1 MNAQRHR
8 WNRRKAMAVLLAVSV
23 ILLAAIAIAGQV
35 LKERALATDFTR
47 KNLPPSLA
55 YPFGTDW
62 MGRDMLKRTVAGL
75 SLSIRLGLLTA
86 AISAAVALALALLA
100 SLGGGRMDSL
110 VCGLINLV
118 MGIPHMLLLILISYS
133 LGKGFR
139 GVAAGIA
146 LTHWASLAR
155 LLRAEILQIRES
167 PYVQISEKLGKKP
180 WWIAWNHIVPQVSRQ
195 FVTGLI
201 LLFPHAI
208 LHEAGVTFLGF
219 GLSSEQPAIGVI
231 LSESMSY
238 LITGKWWLAL
248 FPGAALVLVTLGF
261 QAIGQ
266 SLGRLMDPGSAH
278 E

>member
-1 MNAQRHR
+1 MRKKTLWLLGISLLFLILVTVLGIVWEDAAQ
-8 WNRRKAMAVLLAVSV
+8 
-23 ILLAAIAIAGQV
+23 QV
-35 LKERALATDFTR
+35 DFAR
-47 KNLPPSLA
+47 KNLPPGTDGL
-55 YPFGTDW
+55 FGTDW

-100 SLGGGRMDSL
+100 SLGGGLMDSL

-167 PYVQISEKLGKKP
+167 PYVRIS
-180 WWIAWNHIVPQVSRQ
+180 
-195 FVTGLI
+195 GLI

>member
-1 MNAQRHR
+1 MRKKTLWLLGISFLFLILVTVLGIVWEDAAQ
-8 WNRRKAMAVLLAVSV
+8 
-23 ILLAAIAIAGQV
+23 QV
-35 LKERALATDFTR
+35 DFAR
-47 KNLPPSLA
+47 KNLPP
-55 YPFGTDW
+55 GTD
-62 MGRDMLKRTVAGL
+62 GL
-75 SLSIRLGLLTA
+75 F
-86 AISAAVALALALLA
+86 ALLA
-100 SLGGGRMDSL
+100 SLGGGLMDSL

-146 LTHWASLAR
+146 LTHWASLTR

-167 PYVQISEKLGKKP
+167 PYVRISEKLGKKP

>member
-1 MNAQRHR
+1 
-8 WNRRKAMAVLLAVSV
+8 
-23 ILLAAIAIAGQV
+23 
-35 LKERALATDFTR
+35 
-47 KNLPPSLA
+47 
-55 YPFGTDW
+55 
-62 MGRDMLKRTVAGL
+62 
-75 SLSIRLGLLTA
+75 
-86 AISAAVALALALLA
+86 
-100 SLGGGRMDSL
+100 MDSL

-167 PYVQISEKLGKKP
+167 PYVRISEKLGKKP

-261 QAIGQ
+261 QAIGE

>member
-1 MNAQRHR
+1 MRKKTLWLLGISLFFLIMITVFGIIWEDASAQV
-8 WNRRKAMAVLLAVSV
+8 NFGK
-23 ILLAAIAIAGQV
+23 
-35 LKERALATDFTR
+35 
-47 KNLPPSLA
+47 KNLPPGVYGL
-55 YPFGTDW
+55 FGTDW
-62 MGRDMLKRTVAGL
+62 MGRDMFKRTIAGL

-86 AISAAVALALALLA
+86 TISAVLALTLALLA
-100 SLGGGRMDSL
+100 ALGGNLMDTL
-110 VCGLINLV
+110 VCGLVNLV

-133 LGKGFR
+133 LGKGFY
-139 GVAAGIA
+139 GVAVGIA

-155 LLRAEILQIRES
+155 LLRAEIMQIRES
-167 PYVQISEKLGKKP
+167 PYVRISEKLGKKP

-208 LHEAGVTFLGF
+208 LHEASVTFLGF
-219 GLSSEQPAIGVI
+219 GLSSEKPAIGVI

>member
-1 MNAQRHR
+1 MRKKTLWLLGISLLFLILVTVLGIVWEDAAQ
-8 WNRRKAMAVLLAVSV
+8 
-23 ILLAAIAIAGQV
+23 QV
-35 LKERALATDFTR
+35 DFAR
-47 KNLPPSLA
+47 KNLPPGTGGL
-55 YPFGTDW
+55 FGTDW

-100 SLGGGRMDSL
+100 SLGGGLMDSL

-180 WWIAWNHIVPQVSRQ
+180 WWI
-195 FVTGLI
+195 T
-201 LLFPHAI
+201 
-208 LHEAGVTFLGF
+208 
-219 GLSSEQPAIGVI
+219 
-231 LSESMSY
+231 
-238 LITGKWWLAL
+238 
-248 FPGAALVLVTLGF
+248 
-261 QAIGQ
+261 
-266 SLGRLMDPGSAH
+266 
-278 E
+278 

>member
-1 MNAQRHR
+1 MRKKTLWLLGISLLFLILVTVLGIVWEDAAQ
-8 WNRRKAMAVLLAVSV
+8 
-23 ILLAAIAIAGQV
+23 QV
-35 LKERALATDFTR
+35 DFAR
-47 KNLPPSLA
+47 KNLPPGTGGL
-55 YPFGTDW
+55 FGTDW

-86 AISAAVALALALLA
+86 
-100 SLGGGRMDSL
+100 SLGGGLMDSL

>member
-1 MNAQRHR
+1 MGFWVNIRLIR
-8 WNRRKAMAVLLAVSV
+8 YPDVLLM
-23 ILLAAIAIAGQV
+23 AAESANEKGLMGEASGYLEQV
-35 LKERALATDFTR
+35 RA
-47 KNLPPSLA
+47 
-55 YPFGTDW
+55 
-62 MGRDMLKRTVAGL
+62 
-75 SLSIRLGLLTA
+75 
-86 AISAAVALALALLA
+86 
-100 SLGGGRMDSL
+100 
-110 VCGLINLV
+110 
-118 MGIPHMLLLILISYS
+118 
-133 LGKGFR
+133 
-139 GVAAGIA
+139 
-146 LTHWASLAR
+146 WASLAR
-155 LLRAEILQIRES
+155 LLRAEILQIRDS
-167 PYVQISEKLGKKP
+167 PYMRISEKLGKKP

-266 SLGRLMDPGSAH
+266 SLGRLMDPGSVH

>member
-1 MNAQRHR
+1 M
-8 WNRRKAMAVLLAVSV
+8 
-23 ILLAAIAIAGQV
+23 
-35 LKERALATDFTR
+35 
-47 KNLPPSLA
+47 
-55 YPFGTDW
+55 
-62 MGRDMLKRTVAGL
+62 
-75 SLSIRLGLLTA
+75 
-86 AISAAVALALALLA
+86 
-100 SLGGGRMDSL
+100 
-110 VCGLINLV
+110 
-118 MGIPHMLLLILISYS
+118 
-133 LGKGFR
+133 
-139 GVAAGIA
+139 
-146 LTHWASLAR
+146 AR
-155 LLRAEILQIRES
+155 LLRAEILQIRDS
-167 PYVQISEKLGKKP
+167 PYMRISEKLGKKP

>member
-1 MNAQRHR
+1 
-8 WNRRKAMAVLLAVSV
+8 
-23 ILLAAIAIAGQV
+23 
-35 LKERALATDFTR
+35 
-47 KNLPPSLA
+47 
-55 YPFGTDW
+55 
-62 MGRDMLKRTVAGL
+62 
-75 SLSIRLGLLTA
+75 
-86 AISAAVALALALLA
+86 
-100 SLGGGRMDSL
+100 
-110 VCGLINLV
+110 
-118 MGIPHMLLLILISYS
+118 MLLLILISYS
-133 LGKGFR
+133 LGKGFPGCGSR
-139 GVAAGIA
+139 DCPDALGVACEAFAGGN
-146 LTHWASLAR
+146 LTDPGKSVCAD
-155 LLRAEILQIRES
+155 LR
-167 PYVQISEKLGKKP
+167 KLGKKP

>member
-1 MNAQRHR
+1 MRKKTLWLLGISLLFLILVTLLGIVWEDAAQ
-8 WNRRKAMAVLLAVSV
+8 
-23 ILLAAIAIAGQV
+23 QV
-35 LKERALATDFTR
+35 DFAR
-47 KNLPPSLA
+47 KNLPPGTGGV
-55 YPFGTDW
+55 FGTDW

-86 AISAAVALALALLA
+86 AISAVVALALALLA
-100 SLGGGRMDSL
+100 SLGGGLMDSL

-167 PYVQISEKLGKKP
+167 PYVRISEKLGKKP

-248 FPGAALVLVTLGF
+248 FPGAALVLVCLWMLSASRTSPIPSTL
-261 QAIGQ
+261 
-266 SLGRLMDPGSAH
+266 LWM
-278 E
+278 

>member
-1 MNAQRHR
+1 
-8 WNRRKAMAVLLAVSV
+8 
-23 ILLAAIAIAGQV
+23 
-35 LKERALATDFTR
+35 
-47 KNLPPSLA
+47 
-55 YPFGTDW
+55 
-62 MGRDMLKRTVAGL
+62 MLKRTVEGL

-100 SLGGGRMDSL
+100 SLGGGLMDSL

>member
-1 MNAQRHR
+1 MRKKTLWLLGISLLFPDFGDGA
-8 WNRRKAMAVLLAVSV
+8 WNRLGGCRT
-23 ILLAAIAIAGQV
+23 AGRFC
-35 LKERALATDFTR
+35 E
-47 KNLPPSLA
+47 KNLPPEPAGL
-55 YPFGTDW
+55 FGTDW

-86 AISAAVALALALLA
+86 VISAVVALALALLA
-100 SLGGGRMDSL
+100 SLGGGLMDSL

-133 LGKGFR
+133 LGKGFPGCGSR
-139 GVAAGIA
+139 DFPDALGVAGEAFAGGN
-146 LTHWASLAR
+146 LTDP
-155 LLRAEILQIRES
+155 ES
-167 PYVQISEKLGKKP
+167 PYVRISEKLGKKP

>member
-1 MNAQRHR
+1 MRKKTLWLLGISLLFLILVTVLGIVWEDAAQ
-8 WNRRKAMAVLLAVSV
+8 
-23 ILLAAIAIAGQV
+23 QV
-35 LKERALATDFTR
+35 DFAR
-47 KNLPPSLA
+47 KNLPPGTGGL
-55 YPFGTDW
+55 FGTDW
-62 MGRDMLKRTVAGL
+62 MGRNMLKRTVAGL
-75 SLSIRLGLLTA
+75 SLSIRASDRGDQRQWWHWRLIAGVAWRGL
-86 AISAAVALALALLA
+86 
-100 SLGGGRMDSL
+100 MDSL

>member
-1 MNAQRHR
+1 MKKQKNG
-8 WNRRKAMAVLLAVSV
+8 RKSALIFLLIVTAVLAAVTAAGM
-23 ILLAAIAIAGQV
+23 LLDEAAMV
-35 LKERALATDFTR
+35 TDFTR
-47 KNLPPSLA
+47 RNISPCLE

-100 SLGGGRMDSL
+100 SLGGGLMDSL

-167 PYVQISEKLGKKP
+167 PYVRISEKLGKKP